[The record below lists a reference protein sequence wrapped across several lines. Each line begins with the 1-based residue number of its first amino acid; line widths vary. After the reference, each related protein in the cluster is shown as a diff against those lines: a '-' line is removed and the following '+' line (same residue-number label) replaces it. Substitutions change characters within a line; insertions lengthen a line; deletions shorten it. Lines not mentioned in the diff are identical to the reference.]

1 MCMPKYLDSDG
12 VAYLWGKIKNNLNNK
27 IIYYSKTKSEWN
39 SDRDFMSQKNVLYIY
54 SDYKSIERDGEQILI
69 PGLKI
74 GDGTTYLI
82 DLPFVNDTSKGSELE
97 QLILDHINNKVIHI
111 SAEERNFWNNKL
123 NLLLQPDTQTL
134 VLNRY

>member
-1 MCMPKYLDSDG
+1 MPKYLDSDG
-12 VAYLWGKIKNNLNNK
+12 VAYLWRKIKNNLNNK
-27 IIYYSKTKSEWN
+27 MIYYSKTKSEWN
-39 SDRDFMSQKNVLYIY
+39 LNRDFMSQKNVLYIY
-54 SDYKSIERDGEQILI
+54 TDYKTIEKDGEQILI

-82 DLPFVNDTSKGSELE
+82 DLPFVNDTSRGSELE

>member
-1 MCMPKYLDSDG
+1 MPKYLDSDG
-12 VAYLWGKIKNNLNNK
+12 VAYLWRKIKNNLNNK
-27 IIYYSKTKSEWN
+27 MIYYSKTKSEWN
-39 SDRDFMSQKNVLYIY
+39 LNRDFISQKNVLYIY
-54 SDYKSIERDGEQILI
+54 TDYKIIEKDGEQILI

-82 DLPFVNDTSKGSELE
+82 DLPFINDTSRGSELE

-123 NLLLQPDTQTL
+123 NVLLQPDTQTL

>member
-1 MCMPKYLDSDG
+1 MPKYLDPDG
-12 VAYLWGKIKNNLNNK
+12 VAYLWRKIKNNLNNK
-27 IIYYSKTKSEWN
+27 MIYYSKTKSEWN
-39 SDRDFMSQKNVLYIY
+39 LNRDFISQKNVLYIY
-54 SDYKSIERDGEQILI
+54 TDYKTIEKDGEQILI

-82 DLPFVNDTSKGSELE
+82 DLPFVNDTSRGSELE

-123 NLLLQPDTQTL
+123 NVLLQSDTQTL

>member
-1 MCMPKYLDSDG
+1 MPKYLDSDG
-12 VAYLWGKIKNNLNNK
+12 VAYLWRKIKNNLNNK

-39 SDRDFMSQKNVLYIY
+39 LNRDFMSQKNVLYIY
-54 SDYKSIERDGEQILI
+54 TDYKTIEKDGEQILI

-82 DLPFVNDTSKGSELE
+82 DLPFINDTSRGSELE

-111 SAEERNFWNNKL
+111 SQEERNFWNNKL

>member
-1 MCMPKYLDSDG
+1 MPKYLDSDG
-12 VAYLWGKIKNNLNNK
+12 VAYLWGKLKNNLNNK
-27 IIYYSKTKSEWN
+27 MIYYSKTKEEWN
-39 SDRDFMSQKNVLYIY
+39 SDRDFMSQKNVFYIY

>member
-1 MCMPKYLDSDG
+1 MPKYLDSDG
-12 VAYLWGKIKNNLNNK
+12 VAYLWRKIKNNLNNK

-123 NLLLQPDTQTL
+123 NLLLQPDTQAL

>member
-1 MCMPKYLDSDG
+1 
-12 VAYLWGKIKNNLNNK
+12 
-27 IIYYSKTKSEWN
+27 
-39 SDRDFMSQKNVLYIY
+39 MSQKNVLYIY

>member
-1 MCMPKYLDSDG
+1 MPKYLDSDG
-12 VAYLWGKIKNNLNNK
+12 VAYLWRKIKNNLNNK

-39 SDRDFMSQKNVLYIY
+39 SDRDFISQKNVFYIY

-82 DLPFVNDTSKGSELE
+82 DLPFVNDTSKGSEFE

>member
-1 MCMPKYLDSDG
+1 MPKYLDSDG
-12 VAYLWGKIKNNLNNK
+12 VAYLWRKIKNNLNNK
-27 IIYYSKTKSEWN
+27 MIYYSKTKSEWN
-39 SDRDFMSQKNVLYIY
+39 LNRDFISQKNVLYIY
-54 SDYKSIERDGEQILI
+54 TDYKIIEKDGEQILI

-82 DLPFVNDTSKGSELE
+82 DLPFVNDTSRGSELE
-97 QLILDHINNKVIHI
+97 QLILDHINNKIIHI

-123 NLLLQPDTQTL
+123 NVLLQPDTQTL

>member
-1 MCMPKYLDSDG
+1 MPKYLDSDG
-12 VAYLWGKIKNNLNNK
+12 VAYLWRKIKNNLNNK

-82 DLPFVNDTSKGSELE
+82 DLPFVNDTSRGSELE

>member
-1 MCMPKYLDSDG
+1 MPKYLDSDG
-12 VAYLWGKIKNNLNNK
+12 VAYLWRKIKNNLNNK
-27 IIYYSKTKSEWN
+27 MIYYSKTKSEWN
-39 SDRDFMSQKNVLYIY
+39 LNRDFISQKNVLYIY
-54 SDYKSIERDGEQILI
+54 TDYKIIEKDGEQILI

-82 DLPFVNDTSKGSELE
+82 DLPFVNDTSRGSELE

-123 NLLLQPDTQTL
+123 NVLLQPDTQTL

>member
-1 MCMPKYLDSDG
+1 MPKYLDSDG
-12 VAYLWGKIKNNLNNK
+12 VAYLWRKIKNNLNNK

>member
-1 MCMPKYLDSDG
+1 MPKYLDSDG
-12 VAYLWGKIKNNLNNK
+12 VAYLWRKIKNNLNNK

-54 SDYKSIERDGEQILI
+54 SDYKSIKRDGEQILI

-123 NLLLQPDTQTL
+123 NLLLQPDTQAL
-134 VLNRY
+134 VFNRY

>member
-1 MCMPKYLDSDG
+1 MPKYLDSDG
-12 VAYLWGKIKNNLNNK
+12 VAYLWRKIKNNLNNK
-27 IIYYSKTKSEWN
+27 MIYYSKTKSEWN
-39 SDRDFMSQKNVLYIY
+39 LNRDFMSQKNVLYIY
-54 SDYKSIERDGEQILI
+54 TDYKTIEKDGEQILI

-82 DLPFVNDTSKGSELE
+82 DLPFVNDTSRGSELE

-134 VLNRY
+134 VFNRY